1 MNRRPTWLLPTA
13 ASAVALVYAVLPGLI
28 SDYGLSV
35 LNLAGIAAIGA
46 LGLNLLTGYTGQLS
60 LGHAAFLGA
69 GAYTCGALGD
79 LSFPVAVA
87 AAAVVGALL
96 GLAVSPIAVRLKGH
110 TVAIATLALVFVGQ
124 HVFRNWTSVTG
135 GNAGRSDLPSPSD
148 VLPGT
153 HDQGWFW
160 LVWALVALTVWGVAN
175 VARSRPGRAMVAV
188 RSDEQAAAVA
198 GIDVTRTK
206 VMAFVASGALAAV
219 AGALYG
225 SYKQHVGPE
234 DWGLL
239 VSIQY
244 LAMVLLGGMG
254 TVAGPVV
261 GAVFV
266 TALPRVVE
274 ELVHTG
280 PTSTVTDAQVTQIL
294 FGLLIVAF
302 VLVRAARTDFSA
314 DVTAG
319 LRRRSTTR

>member
-1 MNRRPTWLLPTA
+1 MNRRRWGMA
-13 ASAVALVYAVLPGLI
+13 AAVAAAVVYVVLPLRV

-35 LNLAGIAAIGA
+35 LNLAGIAAVGA

-69 GAYTCGALGD
+69 GAYTAAATGD
-79 LSFPVAVA
+79 LSLPVAVVA
-87 AAAVVGALL
+87 AGAVGAVL
-96 GLAVSPIAVRLKGH
+96 GLAVSPIAVRLRGH
-110 TVAIATLALVFVGQ
+110 TVAVATLALVFVGQ

-135 GNAGRSDLPSPSD
+135 GNAGRSDLPSPPA

-153 HDQGWFW
+153 REQAWFW
-160 LVWALVALTVWGVAN
+160 LVWAVVAVTVWALGN
-175 VARSRPGRAMVAV
+175 VVRGRPGRAMVAV
-188 RSDEQAAAVA
+188 RSSEQAAAVA
-198 GIDVTRTK
+198 GVDVARTK
-206 VMAFVASGALAAV
+206 VLAFVASSVLAAV

-225 SYKQHVGPE
+225 SYKQHVGPD

-254 TVAGPVV
+254 TVAGPVL
-261 GAVFV
+261 GALFV

-274 ELVHTG
+274 EVVHTG

-294 FGLLIVAF
+294 FGFLIVSF
-302 VLVRAARTDFSA
+302 VVVRAWRT

-319 LRRRSTTR
+319 ARRRSTGR